1 MTGLTNQKVFVRG
14 AGGGGGGG
22 GSSPPPPPTKDPD
35 SLDSRQF
42 ATIQDLI
49 SEGEIEGFSTPSKAG
64 LTKGTDAYNISA
76 LKDVYLNET
85 QILQTS
91 AGSSPSDSDY
101 NFQDVTFTPR
111 FGTGSQTYIT
121 GLDQSESMTNVGVDV
136 TTSSPVTRTIT
147 ATTTDAVKV
156 TITVPQLQ
164 EARSNGDLIG
174 ASISLKIQVQYNA
187 GGYSDVISDTIKGRT
202 PDPYQK
208 DYRINLTGAFPVD
221 IRVVRVTA
229 DSTDSSLV
237 NLFQWTSYTE
247 IVEEKQT
254 YLNSAYV
261 ALRVDSKQFSSIPTR
276 KYKIRGIK
284 VRIPGAGG
292 SGSGTPTVDINTG
305 RIVYPTG
312 YIFNGTMGAA
322 QWCSCPSMILLDLLT
337 NSRYGFGDHIADS
350 DLDLYSFVNASKYA
364 NELISNQLPG
374 SAAGNEARFSCN
386 VLINSSKEAY
396 DLIKELSGV
405 MSSIAYWSA
414 GAVSIS
420 QDKATDSSYLF
431 NLSNVGD
438 AGFSYSGSSQKT
450 RHSVIAVSYFNM
462 DTRDID
468 YEVIEDA
475 TAIAKYGTVTK
486 RIKAFACTSRGQAA
500 RLGRAILY
508 AEQNESEAVSF
519 TTSIEAGS
527 LIRPGSIIDIADPV
541 RSGLRKGGRI
551 KSATTTVIEVDATE
565 GLDSTNNPQLSVIL
579 SDGSMET
586 KAVTDIT
593 GANITVSSAFSS
605 APNANSVWILEN
617 DTVLTQQ
624 FRVVSV
630 GEKDGI
636 NYTINALTYNSG
648 KYAYIEEEATLA
660 VRDVTTLDDLKDAPI
675 GLSAQ
680 EKIVVVNNQAVSKL
694 FVSWQPVVGV
704 YHYQFQYR
712 FNNGNWVSEDVP
724 RSTYEITNSD
734 VGTYEIQVYSY
745 NASLKLSNTPAA
757 LTFNAVGKTAVPA
770 DVANLTYEPIS
781 SKFIRLRWDQA
792 TDVDVLHGGQVQFR
806 HSSKTDGSGTWSNA
820 TTLIQAKSG
829 SQTEAIVP
837 LIEGEYLVKF
847 VDDGNRVSTNATS
860 ILFDLPDALG
870 ALLLAAQ
877 REDQLSPTPFAGS
890 KTNVYHDATS
900 NFISLEG
907 EALDSV
913 TDFDAITNFDTL
925 GDITSSGTYN
935 FANQLDL
942 GAVYS
947 LDLKRHLVSQG
958 YLPDDLIDARAAL
971 VDTWGDWDGAVNN
984 VDAKLYV
991 RVTND
996 NPGSGSPTWS
1006 AWQEMANGLYKAR
1019 GFEFKS
1025 ILSTTDTDENIK
1037 ITELG
1042 FTAELQRRSEQSN
1055 TAVAS
1060 GAGSKTITFS
1070 KPFFVGT
1077 SGLGGV
1083 NAYLPSVGI
1092 TVAGLSTGD
1101 YIDGPTVTGSNF
1113 SFTIKNSSGSAINK
1127 NFTWS
1132 AVGYGLGV

>member
-1 MTGLTNQKVFVRG
+1 MTGLTNKKVFVRG
-14 AGGGGGGG
+14 SGGGG
-22 GSSPPPPPTKDPD
+22 GSSQSPPPPPTREKD

-64 LTKGTDAYNISA
+64 LTKGTTAYNISA
-76 LKDVYLNET
+76 LKDVYLNDT

-91 AGSSPSDSDY
+91 AGSSPTSADY
-101 NFQDVTFTPR
+101 NFQDVSFTPR

-121 GLDQSESMTNVGVDV
+121 GLDQSESMTSVGVTV

-147 ATTTDAVKV
+147 ATTTDAVRV
-156 TITVPQLQ
+156 TVTVPALQ
-164 EARSNGDLIG
+164 EAKSNGDIVG
-174 ASISLKIQVQYNA
+174 TSVNLKVQVQYNA
-187 GGYSDVISDTIKGRT
+187 GGYSDVINDTIKGRT
-202 PDPYQK
+202 PDAYQK
-208 DYRINLTGAFPVD
+208 DYRINITGAFPVD

-229 DSTDSSLV
+229 DSSDAALQ
-237 NLFQWTSYTE
+237 NAFQWTSYTE
-247 IVEEKQT
+247 IVEKKQA

-261 ALRVDSKQFSSIPTR
+261 ALRLDSKQFSAVPSR
-276 KYKIRGIK
+276 KFKIRGIK

-322 QWCSCPSMILLDLLT
+322 QWTTCPAMVLLDLLT
-337 NSRYGFGDHIADS
+337 NSRYGFGDHVTDS
-350 DLDLYSFVNASKYA
+350 DLDLYSFVNASKYS

-386 VLINSSKEAY
+386 VLINNSKEAY
-396 DLIKELSGV
+396 GLINELSGV
-405 MSSIAYWSA
+405 MRCISYWAA
-414 GAVSIS
+414 GSVSIS
-420 QDKATDSSYLF
+420 QDKAADSSYLF
-431 NLSNVGD
+431 NLSNVGET
-438 AGFSYSGSSQKT
+438 GFSYSGSSQKT

-468 YEVIEDA
+468 YEVIEDT

-486 RIKAFACTSRGQAA
+486 RVKAFACNSRGQAA
-500 RLGRAILY
+500 RLGKAILY
-508 AEQNESEAVSF
+508 AEQNESEVVAF
-519 TTSIEAGS
+519 TTSMEAGS

-551 KSATTTVIEVDATE
+551 KSATTTVIEVDSTE
-565 GLDSTNNPQLSVIL
+565 GLDSTNSPQLSVIL

-586 KAVTDIT
+586 KDVASIS
-593 GANITVSSAFSS
+593 GANITVNSAFSS
-605 APNANSVWILEN
+605 APNANSIWVLQN
-617 DTVLTQQ
+617 NTVLTQK
-624 FRVVSV
+624 FRVIAVA
-630 GEKDGI
+630 EKDGI
-636 NYTINALTYNSG
+636 SYSINALTYNSG
-648 KYAYIEEEATLA
+648 KYPYIETGATLA
-660 VRDVTTLDDLKDAPI
+660 TRDVTTLDELKAAPI
-675 GLSAQ
+675 GLAAV

-694 FVSWQPVVGV
+694 FISWQPVVGV

-712 FNNGNWVSEDVP
+712 FNSGNWVSEDVP

-745 NASLKLSNTPAA
+745 NATSKLSNTPAT
-757 LTFNAVGKTAVPA
+757 LTYNAIGKTAVPA

-781 SKFIRLRWDQA
+781 SKFIRLRWDQS

-806 HSSKTDGSGTWSNA
+806 HSSKTDGTGTWSNS

-847 VDDGNRVSTNATS
+847 VDDGNRFSTNATS

-870 ALLLAAQ
+870 ALLLATQ

-890 KTNVYHDATS
+890 KTNIYHDATA

-907 EALDSV
+907 ELFDSV
-913 TDFDAITNFDTL
+913 TDVDAITNFDTI
-925 GDITSSGTYN
+925 GDITGSGTYN

-958 YLPDDLIDARAAL
+958 YLPDDLIDSRVAL
-971 VDTWGDWDGAVNN
+971 VDTWSDWDGAVNN

-1025 ILSTTDTDENIK
+1025 VLTSTDTDENIK
-1037 ITELG
+1037 VTELG

-1060 GAGSKTITFS
+1060 GAAAKTITFS

-1083 NAYLPSVGI
+1083 NAYLPSIGI

-1101 YIDGPTVTGSNF
+1101 YIDGPTVTGTNF
-1113 SFTIKNSSGSAINK
+1113 SFTVKNSSGASINR